1 LNDKQTSGMK
11 SQEIQSPGSQK
22 KAFTLIELLVVIA
35 IIAIL
40 AAILLPVLQAAQ
52 EKAVRTQCMNNM
64 HELGEAMAMYAQDN
78 HDYLPWINWGSKGP
92 PGWLYH
98 DPLPL
103 QWSRTLLNL
112 KGPASWARTNQI
124 AEGSG
129 TLYQYVSSYKI
140 FMCPLDGPY
149 SANPTYVANWFSRT
163 EQLSSY
169 VMNGSGA
176 FNAADMEGNNSPADN
191 NAGLHNF
198 ITAKFTSVYSQECID
213 LWECDFLNA
222 ALYNDG
228 SNIPNTEGLG
238 GMHEIGGLVLEVCGS
253 TSWMKTNDYNNLS
266 IPPPAGTDNVLWW
279 NAIKN

>member
-1 LNDKQTSGMK
+1 MK
-11 SQEIQSPGSQK
+11 SQDNQSPGSQR

-64 HELGEAMAMYAQDN
+64 HELGVAIAMYAQDN
-78 HDYLPWINWGSKGP
+78 HDFLPWINWGSKGP

-98 DPLPL
+98 DPLPT
-103 QWSRTLLNL
+103 QWSKALLNL

-140 FMCPLDGPY
+140 YLCPMDGPY

-169 VMNGSGA
+169 VMNFSGA
-176 FNAADMEGNNSPADN
+176 YNASEVGAAIA
-191 NAGLHNF
+191 NANIHNF
-198 ITAKFTSVYSQECID
+198 ITAKTTSVFSQECVD
-213 LWECDFLNA
+213 LWESDFLNST
-222 ALYNDG
+222 LYNDG

-238 GMHEIGGLVLEVCGS
+238 GMHEIGGLVLEVCGA

-266 IPPPAGTDNVLWW
+266 IPPPSGANNVLWW

>member
-1 LNDKQTSGMK
+1 MK
-11 SQEIQSPGSQK
+11 NQESQSPVSKK

-40 AAILLPVLQAAQ
+40 AAVLLPVLQAAE

-64 HELGEAMAMYAQDN
+64 HELGEAIAMYAQDN

-98 DPLPL
+98 DPLPT
-103 QWSRTLLNL
+103 QWSVTLLNL
-112 KGPASWARTNQI
+112 KGPGGYTKTTVSAL
-124 AEGSG
+124 GSG
-129 TLYQYVSSYKI
+129 TLYQYMQNYKPYL
-140 FMCPLDGPY
+140 CPLDGPN
-149 SANPTYVANWFSRT
+149 SPNPTYRANWFSRG

-169 VMNGSGA
+169 VMNFSA
-176 FNAADMEGNNSPADN
+176 AYNANEVNAAIA
-191 NAGLHNF
+191 NANIHNF
-198 ITAKFTSVYSQECID
+198 ITAKTTSVYSQECVD

-222 ALYNDG
+222 SLYNDG

-238 GMHEIGGLVLEVCGS
+238 GMHEVGGLVLEVCGA
-253 TSWMKTNDYNNLS
+253 TSWMKTNVYNSLA
-266 IPPPAGTDNVLWW
+266 IPPPAGVNNVLWW